1 MSSVV
6 HTLPLSRIRNPVWHA
21 WTSSWKREIIKAQS
35 CYKLQV
41 HKSWWILCPHVS
53 VPAGM
58 NRAWWSLSPCVSL
71 ATGMNWA
78 WWSLRPCVFLLPGV
92 VSEVMKQISSL
103 HFSWVLLVT
112 PVNCMCQF
120 TQKMQLLLINVT
132 IYQLLVKTTEVFWK
146 LQICMPAMS
155 MHRVHCAACF
165 TPWQKLGDPR
175 GSSLPAVA
183 MWSTINIW
191 DMRFHS
197 QQENTAAR
205 ETKNCPQGGHKAGGW
220 QKNGWGLRLS
230 RTEGWKKSCFPLLC
244 TSLQNASYLR
254 HKKDLVALLKLLL
267 LGVCLVPKATGYGVR
282 GKHALKEQ
290 HQE

>member
-58 NRAWWSLSPCVSL
+58 NWAWWSLSPHVSL

-132 IYQLLVKTTEVFWK
+132 IYQLLVKTTEVFCEITD
-146 LQICMPAMS
+146 LY
-155 MHRVHCAACF
+155 ACN
-165 TPWQKLGDPR
+165 
-175 GSSLPAVA
+175 V
-183 MWSTINIW
+183 
-191 DMRFHS
+191 
-197 QQENTAAR
+197 
-205 ETKNCPQGGHKAGGW
+205 
-220 QKNGWGLRLS
+220 
-230 RTEGWKKSCFPLLC
+230 
-244 TSLQNASYLR
+244 NASCTLCSVL
-254 HKKDLVALLKLLL
+254 HSMMES
-267 LGVCLVPKATGYGVR
+267 GGPKRQLPPSCAYVID
-282 GKHALKEQ
+282 H
-290 HQE
+290 